1 MPNSVS
7 AKKRL
12 RQNERL
18 RLRNR
23 ATKRSVRTQL
33 RRVHEAIAEGDYA
46 KGDAEFR
53 VAVKKLDKAAS
64 KHIIHRNAAARTK
77 SRLSAK
83 LKVAKT
89 GVKV

>member
-1 MPNSVS
+1 MPSS
-7 AKKRL
+7 LSSKKRL
-12 RQNERL
+12 RQNDRL

-23 ATKRSVRTQL
+23 STKRTLRSQL
-33 RRVHEAIAEGDYA
+33 KRVHAAIAEGDYA

-53 VAVKKLDKAAS
+53 LAVKKLDQAAS

-77 SRLSAK
+77 SRLSVK
-83 LKVAKT
+83 LKAAKT

>member
-1 MPNSVS
+1 MPSSLS

-12 RQNERL
+12 RQNDRL

-23 ATKRSVRTQL
+23 AVKRSVKSQL
-33 RRVHEAIAEGDYA
+33 KLVEAAITEGDYA

-53 VAVKKLDKAAS
+53 VAAKRLDQAAA
-64 KHIIHRNAAARTK
+64 KRVIHPNAAARTK

-83 LKVAKT
+83 LKAAKR
-89 GVKV
+89 GD